1 MTIDTDN
8 ASYNSTLRVL
18 IVDDHPFLRTAAQ
31 RMLLSL
37 GVKDILQA
45 HDGQHALAI
54 LQSENAKIVD
64 VVLCDLDMP
73 GMDGMEFIRHLSINR
88 AYSLSIVLVSGLD
101 AALISSVETMTAAYG
116 LRVLGAIE
124 KPLSLAK
131 LGALLAL
138 HAQPREAVQLCVSAF
153 APNLYSVEE
162 ILEGVHLRQFEP
174 FFQPKVSFKTGQ
186 IVGVEALARWRH
198 PQYGLIGPYHFIG
211 VLEKAHKMDELTFL
225 ILEKAAI
232 ASRLLYEQGSGITVS
247 VNLSLTSLS
256 DTALIDKIAE
266 TVHQAGVEPKQ
277 ITLEV
282 TESAAMTDAAH
293 ALENL
298 ARLRMRGFGLS
309 IDDYGTG
316 YSNMQQLSRIAFT
329 ELKIDASFVK
339 DIAKNRALRIIVE
352 SSIDMAHK
360 LKVESVAE
368 GVESQSDWDMLKN
381 MGCGVAQGYFIA
393 RPMDLADI
401 LKFCAAHQAA

>member
-131 LGALLAL
+131 LGDLLAL

-198 PQYGLIGPYHFIG
+198 PQHGLIGPYHFIG

-247 VNLSLTSLS
+247 VNLSLTSLNDAS
-256 DTALIDKIAE
+256 LVERIAE
-266 TVHQAGVEPKQ
+266 TVRRAGVEAKQ
-277 ITLEV
+277 IILEV

-393 RPMDLADI
+393 RPMDLAGI
-401 LKFCAAHQAA
+401 LSFCATH